1 MYIICTE
8 VTTTRSK
15 SQIMNETEVTT
26 TRSKSQI
33 MNEHARLRRPNRP
46 CVIKNQNE
54 WKIHWESIV

>member
-8 VTTTRSK
+8 VTTTK
-15 SQIMNETEVTT
+15 
-26 TRSKSQI
+26 SKSQI